1 MGKKN
6 VVEKEITKHPRRSV
20 LVIILLI
27 TLIVAFIGALMQ
39 QNWVSM
45 IFILVIAALI
55 FLPTVIG
62 RLSKIDIPVAL
73 EIFAVLFIYATLFL
87 GEVKDY
93 YVKYPWWDTL
103 WHTSSGL
110 AFGILG
116 FIILYVIYKSG
127 KIKASPKIV
136 AMFAFAFALAI
147 GALWEIVE
155 YTLDITLGTSMQT
168 VVNGSGLADT
178 MKDLIVDALGALF
191 SAIMGYFYLKRDS
204 GIVVKQVTKEFKKD
218 NPRLFRKKSK

>member
-127 KIKASPKIV
+127 KIKASTKIV

-178 MKDLIVDALGALF
+178 MKDLIVDSLGALF
-191 SAIMGYFYLKRDS
+191 SSIMGYFYLKRDS